1 MKYDSRSREST
12 LLASALYG
20 SDYMPFLIQTEEPL
34 FPFSHSSISFFF
46 NNFNLVSFAIDNSR
60 TWAFRFKWF
69 FIKIPTS
76 ALPITYGLNS
86 EGFYVAFPAIQ
97 GTSILL
103 ETTHQPGCVL
113 LLVLEAPLCVLASNN
128 RYNRLD

>member
-20 SDYMPFLIQTEEPL
+20 SDYMPFLIETEEPL

-69 FIKIPTS
+69 LFKSQRARCQLHPVLILKVSMLYSLRFKVHPYCLKLHTS
-76 ALPITYGLNS
+76 RVVS
-86 EGFYVAFPAIQ
+86 
-97 GTSILL
+97 
-103 ETTHQPGCVL
+103 C
-113 LLVLEAPLCVLASNN
+113 C
-128 RYNRLD
+128 